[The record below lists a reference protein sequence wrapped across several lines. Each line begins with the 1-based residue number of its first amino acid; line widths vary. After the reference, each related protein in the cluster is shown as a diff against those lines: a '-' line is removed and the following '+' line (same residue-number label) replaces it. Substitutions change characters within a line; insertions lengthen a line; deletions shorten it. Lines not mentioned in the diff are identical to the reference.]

1 MKKKSL
7 QKISRLFASAAL
19 VGTMCLGSVAS
30 VNAANGE
37 PNKWTESQEA
47 KAAITVEYKMGK
59 SVDTPA
65 NTVSFVFDKVNG
77 PVQKSDMPDITVANV
92 NFPAKVDEVLA
103 SDSNDIKVL
112 RKQSNNF
119 LASFK
124 TAMDTS
130 DVMTTGEYQ
139 YTVHSTSSV
148 SKNKDADE
156 FKASD
161 AVYNLSIFV
170 AQNSQGKLYIK
181 GLGITQ
187 KFDDGGSAGS
197 STKIDGTPGN
207 GTGST
212 EGDFSAL
219 KFVNVYTAKA
229 GNTDPDTKPD
239 PDKKDTYAFKVSNTT
254 EGNTDEAGNFT
265 YTMTVNKPTGF
276 STKDNT
282 FVYYVNGKE
291 KTGTYGAALEF
302 TLDNA
307 QNMMIKSCYA
317 GSTVS
322 VNQAGR
328 ANWTATAVQMFDGKA
343 EAQLSAAMGKDLAAS
358 GILGQKENKVDYT
371 NTYKDIAVTGI
382 IVNNFPFIIMI
393 GMAIVAF
400 AGIVVMNSKKRMN
413 RR

>member
-1 MKKKSL
+1 
-7 QKISRLFASAAL
+7 
-19 VGTMCLGSVAS
+19 
-30 VNAANGE
+30 
-37 PNKWTESQEA
+37 
-47 KAAITVEYKMGK
+47 
-59 SVDTPA
+59 
-65 NTVSFVFDKVNG
+65 
-77 PVQKSDMPDITVANV
+77 MPDITVADV
-92 NFPAKVDEVLA
+92 KFPAKVDEVLA

-112 RKQSNNF
+112 RKQSDNF

-207 GTGST
+207 GTGDT

-229 GNTDPDTKPD
+229 GNTDPDTKPS

-254 EGNTDEAGNFT
+254 GGNTDEAGKFT

-291 KTGTYGAALEF
+291 KTGTYGTALEF
-302 TLDNA
+302 TLDNV

-328 ANWTATAVQMFDGKA
+328 ANWTATAVKMFDGKA

>member
-77 PVQKSDMPDITVANV
+77 PVQKSDMPDITVADV

-112 RKQSNNF
+112 RKQSDNF
-119 LASFK
+119 LESFK

-161 AVYNLSIFV
+161 AVYNLNIFV

-291 KTGTYGAALEF
+291 KTGTYGTALEF